1 MKRRQVM
8 SKLMWIALLL
18 LSACAHG
25 PAASPPIK
33 VLILTRCE
41 AACAPGETVQASLT
55 VNRTDDLLECLC
67 RQHEPPPDPGT

>member
-1 MKRRQVM
+1 M
-8 SKLMWIALLL
+8 SKFILIASLLL
-18 LSACAHG
+18 GACAHG
-25 PAASPPIK
+25 PAAPPPIK

-67 RQHEPPPDPGT
+67 RQNDAPPDPGT